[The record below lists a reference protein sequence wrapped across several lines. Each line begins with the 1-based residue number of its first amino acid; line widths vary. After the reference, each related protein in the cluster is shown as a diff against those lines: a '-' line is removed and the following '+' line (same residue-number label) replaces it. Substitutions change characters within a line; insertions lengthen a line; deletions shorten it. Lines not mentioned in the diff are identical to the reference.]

1 MVSRNAQTTVI
12 NGHKS
17 GTSFGTG
24 GGRTSEQ
31 SVQKEYKAAVALA
44 NKFGDK
50 GFAGRFTKEGLEISI
65 PLTHVEQFGFDID
78 SLGQEAQG
86 RIREFGTIAQKNGA
100 GRGISIVGHTDQIGT
115 EEYNKD
121 LGGRRATAAQL
132 ILMRLGL
139 RNSITTSSRG
149 ESDLIVKGSDAD
161 TDSNIDR
168 VAANRRVVITV
179 AANIPGHLLGQSWDG
194 KSSPNFSA
202 GAAREG
208 HGGNAALGVMDSA
221 NSKYFGLSSGDQGN
235 GVSNIPP
242 GVRHVATL
250 QGRPLLEQ
258 KLENGNYQYSFINGN
273 TGKKVVFWDSKKPLT
288 GNQFK
293 NGLVRESLDE
303 KMGTKTANM
312 PSEGRNLM
320 NGREGSTDGVR
331 HSAAGTVIEGGRVPG
346 TTNKPDGEK
355 IIGRH
360 REMNIVEEFT
370 NKRTWRYSME
380 NPQTKESKV
389 FFDSSRRL
397 EIEEILG
404 KTAMIAKV
412 NKAVDE
418 VAAPANN
425 VRRFPPGERQ
435 ISQIP
440 DEIKKVRDYSGGD
453 ILVRFNQK
461 GDWEYSWR
469 KDNSE
474 LQKTFFVSKNLLDDA
489 RISREL
495 KEFGLFRKKL
505 NAVVEDL
512 TRLQNRLS
520 NSLSV

>member
-1 MVSRNAQTTVI
+1 MVSRNAQTI
-12 NGHKS
+12 DRNDHKS
-17 GTSFGTG
+17 GTAFGTG

-132 ILMRLGL
+132 VLKSLGL
-139 RNSITTSSRG
+139 RNPISTSSRG
-149 ESDLIVKGSDAD
+149 ESDLIVTGSDAD

-179 AANIPGHLLGQSWDG
+179 AANIPKELLGKSWDE
-194 KSSPNFSA
+194 KSCPNFSA
-202 GAAREG
+202 VAARAG
-208 HGGNAALGVMDSA
+208 HGGNAASGGTDRGNAATS
-221 NSKYFGLSSGDQGN
+221 GRSGDQGN

-273 TGKKVVFWDSKKPLT
+273 TGKKVVFWDSKEPLI

-293 NGLVRESLDE
+293 TGSVRNSLDE

-312 PSEGRNLM
+312 PSEGRNL
-320 NGREGSTDGVR
+320 NSREGSTDGVR
-331 HSAAGTVIEGGRVPG
+331 NSNAAGTVRGGGRVLG
-346 TTNKPDGEK
+346 TANIPDGEK

-370 NKRTWRYSME
+370 NKGTWHYSME

-397 EIEEILG
+397 GIKEILG

-453 ILVRFNQK
+453 IVVRFNQK
-461 GDWEYSWR
+461 GHWEYSWR

-489 RISREL
+489 GISREL
-495 KEFGLFRKKL
+495 EKSGLFRKKL

>member
-1 MVSRNAQTTVI
+1 M
-12 NGHKS
+12 
-17 GTSFGTG
+17 
-24 GGRTSEQ
+24 
-31 SVQKEYKAAVALA
+31 
-44 NKFGDK
+44 
-50 GFAGRFTKEGLEISI
+50 
-65 PLTHVEQFGFDID
+65 THVEQFGFDID

-86 RIREFGTIAQKNGA
+86 RIKEFGTIVQKNGA

-139 RNSITTSSRG
+139 RNPITTSSRG

-179 AANIPGHLLGQSWDG
+179 AANIPGHLLGKSWDG

-202 GAAREG
+202 GAARAG
-208 HGGNAALGVMDSA
+208 HGGNAASGGTDRGNLMNRGNAATS
-221 NSKYFGLSSGDQGN
+221 GRSGDQGN

-312 PSEGRNLM
+312 LSEGRNL
-320 NGREGSTDGVR
+320 NSREGSTDGVR
-331 HSAAGTVIEGGRVPG
+331 HSAAGNLRGGGRVLG

-404 KTAMIAKV
+404 KTTMIAKV

-453 ILVRFNQK
+453 IVVRFNQK
-461 GDWEYSWR
+461 GHWEYSWR

-489 RISREL
+489 GISREL
-495 KEFGLFRKKL
+495 EKSGLFRKKL
-505 NAVVEDL
+505 NSVVEDL

>member
-1 MVSRNAQTTVI
+1 LER
-12 NGHKS
+12 
-17 GTSFGTG
+17 G

-86 RIREFGTIAQKNGA
+86 RIKEFGTIVQKNGA

-132 ILMRLGL
+132 ILMRLRL
-139 RNSITTSSRG
+139 RNPIMTSSRG

-179 AANIPGHLLGQSWDG
+179 AANIPGHLLGKSWDG

-202 GAAREG
+202 VAARAEY
-208 HGGNAALGVMDSA
+208 GGNSVEAMYPA
-221 NSKYFGLSSGDQGN
+221 NSQHFARSGYQGN
-235 GVSNIPP
+235 GVSNIPS

-273 TGKKVVFWDSKKPLT
+273 TGKKVVFWDSKEPLI

-293 NGLVRESLDE
+293 TGSVRNSLDE

-312 PSEGRNLM
+312 PSEGRNLK
-320 NGREGSTDGVR
+320 GREGSTDGVR
-331 HSAAGTVIEGGRVPG
+331 HSAAGTVRGGGRVLG
-346 TTNKPDGEK
+346 TANIPDGEK

-370 NKRTWRYSME
+370 NKGTWHYSME

-397 EIEEILG
+397 EIKEILG

-412 NKAVDE
+412 NKAVVE

-425 VRRFPPGERQ
+425 ERRFPPGERQ

-495 KEFGLFRKKL
+495 NESGLFRKKL

-512 TRLQNRLS
+512 TRLQNRLR
-520 NSLSV
+520 NSPSV